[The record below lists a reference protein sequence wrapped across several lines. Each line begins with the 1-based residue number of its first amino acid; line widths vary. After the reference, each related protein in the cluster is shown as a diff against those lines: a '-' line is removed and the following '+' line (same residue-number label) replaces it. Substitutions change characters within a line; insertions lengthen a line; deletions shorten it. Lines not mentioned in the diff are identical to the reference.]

1 MLKNVLKYKKLYW
14 QLYYIVIKYKF
25 YLTYIKLYCIILVR
39 KEGVRVDKNV
49 SLASIK
55 KNIENHLGEKV
66 TLKANGGR
74 KKVLVNDGIIESTY
88 PSIFVIRL
96 ENDTQRTVTY
106 SYSDVLTNTVQ
117 LVFPNWFL
125 DFEKIRGLF
134 FWSKIIL

>member
-1 MLKNVLKYKKLYW
+1 M
-14 QLYYIVIKYKF
+14 
-25 YLTYIKLYCIILVR
+25 
-39 KEGVRVDKNV
+39 DKNV

-117 LVFPNWFL
+117 LVFPN
-125 DFEKIRGLF
+125 
-134 FWSKIIL
+134 

>member
-1 MLKNVLKYKKLYW
+1 M
-14 QLYYIVIKYKF
+14 IKYKF

-117 LVFPNWFL
+117 LVFPN
-125 DFEKIRGLF
+125 
-134 FWSKIIL
+134 